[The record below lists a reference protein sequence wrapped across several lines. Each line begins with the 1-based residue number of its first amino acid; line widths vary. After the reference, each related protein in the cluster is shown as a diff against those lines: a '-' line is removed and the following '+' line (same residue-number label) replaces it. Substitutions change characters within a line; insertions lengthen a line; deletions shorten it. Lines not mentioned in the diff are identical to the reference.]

1 MADLTLDL
9 DLIVIPTT
17 ADVCDSLPSKTSKLA
32 GIKPKCNKCVSFQ
45 LDDNK
50 EETYEPA
57 NKSPDAYPGLFYYK
71 DGTKTE
77 KVSVDSSSSLTGIRA
92 TKVCM
97 MDLKSAM

>member
-9 DLIVIPTT
+9 DLIVMPTT
-17 ADVCDSLPSKTSKLA
+17 ADVCDSLPSKTSNLQN
-32 GIKPKCNKCVSFQ
+32 IKTQCNACVSFQ
-45 LDDNK
+45 DDENK
-50 EETYEPA
+50 EYEPA